1 MKYYHSDFAPSDTE
15 YLYQQIEELKKYL
28 SAEALFL
35 MEEEKTLIKGQVR
48 IVLKVKENE
57 VLFLVDSTA
66 PDLLR
71 AAYAAKEAMIRLV
84 TKRRNNPEQK
94 VAAPQ
99 VRIIY
104 N

>member
-1 MKYYHSDFAPSDTE
+1 MKYYHSDFTPSDTE

-35 MEEEKTLIKGQVR
+35 MEEEPTHQGQVR
-48 IVLKVKENE
+48 IVLKVKEQDS
-57 VLFLVDSTA
+57 LFLVDSTA
-66 PDLLR
+66 PDLLK
-71 AAYAAKEAMIRLV
+71 AAWAAKEAMIGLV
-84 TKRRNNPEQK
+84 MNRRKNPQVQPRPE
-94 VAAPQ
+94 